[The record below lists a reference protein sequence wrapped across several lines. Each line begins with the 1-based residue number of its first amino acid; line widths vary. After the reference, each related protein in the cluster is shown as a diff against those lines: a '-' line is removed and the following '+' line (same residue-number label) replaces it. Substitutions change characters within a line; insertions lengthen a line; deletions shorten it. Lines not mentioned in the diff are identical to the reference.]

1 MTIRWLLRPLSDSI
15 ESESGLA
22 AHVWSHLLRKTAI
35 HLSGKCS
42 RRCMLSASIL
52 CAALFASDAP
62 AQDVGASADMIAAWN
77 TRANAIAREKRD
89 PPLSRARSLAI
100 LHVAMFEAMNA
111 IEGPDKLHTVNL
123 SADGHASVEAAA
135 ASAAHAV
142 LVALN
147 PEQTADLSS
156 ALAASLAGIANG
168 VPKVRGY
175 AAGKNAAAAVLARW
189 LSTATGKKDMARQI
203 GGPTVDIGP

>member
-1 MTIRWLLRPLSDSI
+1 
-15 ESESGLA
+15 
-22 AHVWSHLLRKTAI
+22 
-35 HLSGKCS
+35 
-42 RRCMLSASIL
+42 MLSASIL

-62 AQDVGASADMIAAWN
+62 AQDIGASADVIAAWN
-77 TRANAIAREKRD
+77 TRANAIATEKGD

-111 IEGPDKLHTVNL
+111 IEGLDKPHTLNP
-123 SADGHASVEAAA
+123 SGDRHASVEAAA
-135 ASAAHAV
+135 ATAAHAV

-189 LSTATGKKDMARQI
+189 LSTATDKKDMARQI

>member
-1 MTIRWLLRPLSDSI
+1 MTTGPTTCRR
-15 ESESGLA
+15 G
-22 AHVWSHLLRKTAI
+22 
-35 HLSGKCS
+35 
-42 RRCMLSASIL
+42 RCMFAASIL
-52 CAALFASDAP
+52 CAALFAGDAH
-62 AQDVGASADMIAAWN
+62 AQDKGASADVIATWN
-77 TRANAIAREKRD
+77 AKANAIATERGD
-89 PPLSRARSLAI
+89 SPLSRARSLAI

-111 IEGPDKLHTVNL
+111 VAGLDKPHTANL
-123 SADGHASVEAAA
+123 SADGDASVEAAA
-135 ASAAHAV
+135 ATAAHAV

-147 PEQTADLSS
+147 PDQTADLSS
-156 ALAASLAGIANG
+156 ALAASLAAIANG